1 MDFFRLL
8 SRGIDVFFGG
18 LKTEEGDGWLAE
30 MALVRV
36 ELERVVGELLEEP
49 IENLRV
55 FLVGVGSDEDVVDVD
70 VDMWFIGGWCV
81 QGA

>member
-49 IENLRV
+49 IEN
-55 FLVGVGSDEDVVDVD
+55 FGVGSDEDVVDVD